1 MNGYS
6 ITNVEREKHMSK
18 LDGATVYV
26 ELERAGGGRI
36 EIYSREATKEEAL
49 RMFDSASNDR
59 RAIEDDLASRLA
71 AEVKADLLCAGYF
84 FVDGDKDAH
93 EDVAFPISHAVA
105 AISEHFGIEVETLER
120 ALEPANIAA
129 LTSVKEAELAAF
141 CKDHPEIMASAEAA
155 GERHRAVQ
163 AALAEELAHELEGEV
178 KH

>member
-6 ITNVEREKHMSK
+6 ITNVEGEKHMSK

-26 ELERAGGGRI
+26 ELERAGGGRV

-49 RMFDSASNDR
+49 RIFDSASNDR

-71 AEVKADLLCAGYF
+71 AEFKGDLLCAGYF
-84 FVDGDKDAH
+84 FVDGKKDAH
-93 EDVAFPISHAVA
+93 EDVAFPVSHAVA
-105 AISEHFGIEVETLER
+105 AISEHFGIEAETLER

-129 LTSVKEAELAAF
+129 LTSERDAEVAAF
-141 CKDHPEIMASAEAA
+141 FKEHPEVMVGAEAFR
-155 GERHRAVQ
+155 ERHVAVQ
-163 AALAEELAHELEGEV
+163 AALAAELVIELEDQV

>member
-1 MNGYS
+1 
-6 ITNVEREKHMSK
+6 MSK

-71 AEVKADLLCAGYF
+71 AEVKGDLLCAGYF

-120 ALEPANIAA
+120 ALEPANLAA

-141 CKDHPEIMASAEAA
+141 CKDHPEAA